1 MRSSVQATA
10 IRGRSQSTHDRLAK
24 NLGYLSLALGAAELI
39 APRALC
45 RAAGLG
51 GMEPLMRAYGA
62 REIATGVAILASR
75 NPAPWIW
82 GRVAGDMA
90 DIATAASGISGGNG
104 GEKRNA
110 ALTLAALTAVT
121 AVDVM
126 CASGLDAEK
135 GNRKSAM
142 TDYSDRTGFPQGLE
156 AARGAARHI
165 RIPQDMK
172 TPRLLRSHQVT

>member
-10 IRGRSQSTHDRLAK
+10 IRGRSHSPHDRMAK

-45 RAAGLG
+45 RATGLS
-51 GMEPLMRAYGA
+51 GMEPLMRAFGA
-62 REIATGVAILASR
+62 REIATGVAILASH

-90 DIATAASGISGGNG
+90 DIAAAASGIRSDGGQN
-104 GEKRNA
+104 RNA
-110 ALTLAALTAVT
+110 VLTLAALTAVT

-135 GNRKSAM
+135 GNRKTAM
-142 TDYSDRTGFPQGLE
+142 ADYSDRSGFPQGLE
-156 AARGAARHI
+156 AARGAARHLT
-165 RIPQDMK
+165 IPQDMK
-172 TPRLLRSHQVT
+172 TPKSLRLRR